1 MHRQRLF
8 TVFVPPLVVM
18 LMLTGGACISSSGP
32 DGKDAA
38 PKQSSQAP
46 AESPDSNRSNPSP
59 SPNEGTRVD
68 LQLARSKLKHVVFLI
83 KENRTLDHMFGRL
96 ARVNG
101 ATTGKTCDGGTVPLR
116 RSPDAAPKGDHSF
129 SAGIIAIN
137 GGEMNCFDQLGGD
150 TPMGAYVQYH
160 RADIPNYWAYAKRF
174 ALADRFFSSVYGPTN
189 VEHLWTMGG
198 QSDRFVDIER
208 PHQAGTGAQ
217 GEYCKDRAERMY
229 SFRKLSQPEERD
241 AYRLEELPDVETL
254 ADRYWIERWPCTRM
268 VVLMDLLEERGIS
281 WRYYMGG
288 GIHQKAIKM
297 VRHIRLGPMWS
308 KVIESER
315 FPAELRAGRLPTMS
329 WLTPP
334 GGLTDHPANG
344 GICKGE
350 NWTVETLNLLMRSEY
365 WDNMAVILTWDDF
378 GGFYDHV
385 PPPHVDLYGMGP
397 RVPAIVISPWARP
410 GFVDSH
416 TYDFSSVL
424 KTIEELH
431 GLPSLGARDA
441 RADPM
446 WRSFDFEQ
454 EPLPP
459 LLLKKRDCG

>member
-1 MHRQRLF
+1 
-8 TVFVPPLVVM
+8 
-18 LMLTGGACISSSGP
+18 
-32 DGKDAA
+32 
-38 PKQSSQAP
+38 
-46 AESPDSNRSNPSP
+46 
-59 SPNEGTRVD
+59 
-68 LQLARSKLKHVVFLI
+68 
-83 KENRTLDHMFGRL
+83 
-96 ARVNG
+96 
-101 ATTGKTCDGGTVPLR
+101 
-116 RSPDAAPKGDHSF
+116 
-129 SAGIIAIN
+129 
-137 GGEMNCFDQLGGD
+137 
-150 TPMGAYVQYH
+150 
-160 RADIPNYWAYAKRF
+160 
-174 ALADRFFSSVYGPTN
+174 
-189 VEHLWTMGG
+189 
-198 QSDRFVDIER
+198 
-208 PHQAGTGAQ
+208 
-217 GEYCKDRAERMY
+217 
-229 SFRKLSQPEERD
+229 
-241 AYRLEELPDVETL
+241 
-254 ADRYWIERWPCTRM
+254 
-268 VVLMDLLEERGIS
+268 
-281 WRYYMGG
+281 MGG

-459 LLLKKRDCG
+459 LLLKKRDCC